1 MIRTAGLIESVA
13 RYLSDFDSTDE
24 EFNFTT
30 WSKSDI
36 ASYLRMSLASLMS
49 VRPKDFSK
57 RVEIP
62 MTGTD
67 IVDLPDECDQLLS
80 IVGYRRADGTLDTTV
95 REVKES
101 TRPISSRAVCAGP
114 TGQGDGNVQVRLA
127 DAGPRDFIVTPVLH
141 DGSMVVRCSVEPAL
155 LDGDAELDLPAKY
168 EAVLFNWMV
177 SYAMGTEVEAVA
189 LRQRSDEHWR
199 RGGDLLNLSMAA
211 RQSAR
216 QTQAATA

>member
-1 MIRTAGLIESVA
+1 MIRAAGLIEDVA
-13 RYLSDFDSTDE
+13 RYLSDFDSTDP
-24 EFNFTT
+24 EFAFTT
-30 WSKSDI
+30 WSRADL

-49 VRPKDFSK
+49 VRPREFSK

-80 IVGYRRADGTLDTTV
+80 VVGYRRADGTLDTTV
-95 REVKES
+95 REVKEAK
-101 TRPISSRAVCAGP
+101 RPISSRAVCAGS
-114 TGQGDGNVQVRLA
+114 TTSGDGNVQVLLA

-155 LDGDAELDLPAKY
+155 EGGDALLDLPAKY

-199 RGGDLLNLSMAA
+199 RGGDLLNLSLSA
-211 RQSAR
+211 RQTAR
-216 QTQAATA
+216 QTQASAA